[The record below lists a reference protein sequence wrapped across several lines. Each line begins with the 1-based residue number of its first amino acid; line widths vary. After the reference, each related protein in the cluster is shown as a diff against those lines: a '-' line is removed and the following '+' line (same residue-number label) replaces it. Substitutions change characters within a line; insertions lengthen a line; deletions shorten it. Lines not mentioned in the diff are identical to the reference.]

1 MQRYFKGLEN
11 KHMSKIGSLP
21 IQVPQGATV
30 TVEGRHVTVTGP
42 KGTLV
47 QKLPRSIEVEV
58 KDGVVNVTTKGK
70 NKTDMSNHGTIRALL
85 NNNVVGVTTGWSKQL
100 ELVGTGFRAEVAGD
114 TLTLTVG
121 FSHTVPI
128 KAPEGITFKVEKTFV
143 TVEGAS
149 REVVGQ
155 VASEIR
161 AVRPPEPYKGKGIK
175 YVDEVIRRKA
185 GKAAAKTTGAA

>member
-1 MQRYFKGLEN
+1 
-11 KHMSKIGSLP
+11 MSKIGKLP
-21 IQVPQGATV
+21 ISIPAGATV
-30 TVEGRHVTVTGP
+30 NVEGRHVTAVGP
-42 KGTLV
+42 KGTLT
-47 QKLPRSIEVEV
+47 QKLPRGIEVEV
-58 KDGVVNVTTKGK
+58 KDGIVNVTTKGK
-70 NKTDMSNHGTIRALL
+70 NKTNMSNHGTIRALI
-85 NNNVVGVTTGWSKQL
+85 NNNIIGVTTGWSKQL
-100 ELVGTGFRAEVAGD
+100 ELVGTGFRAEVVGS

-121 FSHTVPI
+121 FSHTVKI
-128 KAPEGITFKVEKTFV
+128 EAPEGISFKVEKTFV

-155 VASEIR
+155 IASEIR